1 MKLKQQLN
9 RTCSK
14 LFKTIR
20 RDSKVE
26 IHLQAGPCT
35 GLPYNQFKSFCQSC
49 EQGEQC
55 SFINLRGYIISTT
68 DGSLVYGPYFPATE
82 KPDLLH
88 RCKSLRFNTKPHSRG
103 ANSYALKKIRSTS
116 KVIKTPNG
124 CILTQTNKPIQ
135 RDHIEGYCHMCDTCY
150 TRNFIH
156 HYICA
161 YCAVGTCID
170 CYESLNDTLSGC
182 HSNPVFSEK
191 EHF

>member
-1 MKLKQQLN
+1 M
-9 RTCSK
+9 
-14 LFKTIR
+14 
-20 RDSKVE
+20 
-26 IHLQAGPCT
+26 
-35 GLPYNQFKSFCQSC
+35 
-49 EQGEQC
+49 
-55 SFINLRGYIISTT
+55 
-68 DGSLVYGPYFPATE
+68 VYGPYFPATE

-191 EHF
+191 EHFRSEFVLFSKLSERSIFHLIESTAMEIDVICITKTRMMKVMACQLHLPLPTLQVNYCVGMIF